1 MKIELIKKLPK
12 HFAEIIRLV
21 GGIADREGIS
31 AYIVGGPVRDILL
44 DRKNHDL
51 DFVVEGN
58 AIEFAEA
65 LNKTLKGRLKT
76 HRAFYTATIEF
87 KKQRIDLATARSEVY
102 KKIAAYPDVTPGFIK
117 DDLFRRDFTV
127 NAMAVSINRKSFGEL
142 IDFYNGLNDLKKGV
156 VKVLHDKSFM
166 DDPTR
171 IFRAVR
177 FAVRLKFRID
187 SRTKKLMKESILAGC
202 LGEVNRGRIK
212 KEVESFL
219 KEKDPLKCLEEFSK
233 LI

>member
-12 HFAEIIRLV
+12 RVAEIVRLV
-21 GGIADREGIS
+21 GRIADREGIS
-31 AYIVGGPVRDILL
+31 VYIVGGPVRDILL
-44 DRKNHDL
+44 NRKNYDL

-58 AIEFAEA
+58 AIEFAEV
-65 LNKTLKGRLKT
+65 LNMALKGSLKT
-76 HRAFYTATIEF
+76 HRPFNTATIESDEE
-87 KKQRIDLATARSEVY
+87 RIDLATARSETY
-102 KKIAAYPDVTPGFIK
+102 KKIAAYPDVSPGFIK

-177 FAVRLKFRID
+177 FAVRFKFRID
-187 SRTKKLMKESILAGC
+187 PSTKRLMKEAILAGC
-202 LGEVNRGRIK
+202 MGEVNRGRIK

-219 KEKDPLKCLEEFSK
+219 KEEEPLKCLEEFSK

>member
-1 MKIELIKKLPK
+1 MKIELTKKLPK
-12 HFAEIIRLV
+12 HVAEIIRLV
-21 GGIADREGIS
+21 GGIADKEGIS

-44 DRKNHDL
+44 NRKNYDL

-58 AIEFAEA
+58 AIEFAEV
-65 LNKTLKGRLKT
+65 LNMALKGSLKT
-76 HRAFYTATIEF
+76 HRPFNTATIESDEE
-87 KKQRIDLATARSEVY
+87 RIDLATARSETY
-102 KKIAAYPDVTPGFIK
+102 KKIAAYPDISPGFIK

-142 IDFYNGLNDLKKGV
+142 IDFYNGLNDLKKGI

-177 FAVRLKFRID
+177 FAVRFKFRID
-187 SRTKKLMKESILAGC
+187 PRTKRLMKEAILSGC
-202 LGEVNRGRIK
+202 MGEVNRGRIK

-219 KEKDPLKCLEEFSK
+219 KERDPLKCLEEFSK